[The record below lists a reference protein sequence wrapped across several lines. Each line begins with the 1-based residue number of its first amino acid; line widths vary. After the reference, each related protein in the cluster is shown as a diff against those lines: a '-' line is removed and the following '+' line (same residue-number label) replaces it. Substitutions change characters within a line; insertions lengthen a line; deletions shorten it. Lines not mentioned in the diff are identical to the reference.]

1 MVPSDSTYSNTL
13 LPIVSLDLGT
23 ESYQQILPPDYG
35 EKRVTL
41 KMGVLRDCLCILA
54 NHKRQM
60 VSDIWLMKEF
70 GNRESWTKLVTV
82 PYMRYSEY
90 LCYIDNVLY
99 ISEDDQVLLEFLN
112 GLKSELVIYD
122 PINGTLKHQNIEN
135 FNDLRHDDIY
145 VESLIS
151 PYP

>member
-1 MVPSDSTYSNTL
+1 
-13 LPIVSLDLGT
+13 
-23 ESYQQILPPDYG
+23 
-35 EKRVTL
+35 
-41 KMGVLRDCLCILA
+41 
-54 NHKRQM
+54 
-60 VSDIWLMKEF
+60 MKEF